1 METLIHLSMAELETG
16 LEYIRQSPNDNGIL
30 ELIVR
35 RPGVDEREIVNEAEL
50 DLEVGLVGDTW
61 KMRGSKATPDGSA
74 NLNAQITLANVRA
87 IGLMAQTEERWPLA
101 GDQLYVDFNLSE
113 DNVPPGTHLAIG
125 AAVLEVSAVPHSG
138 CAKFSQR
145 FGVDSLKFVN
155 SAEGKKLHLRGINTT
170 VIQAGI
176 IRVGDVVK
184 KI

>member
-1 METLIHLSMAELETG
+1 METLIHLSVAELESG
-16 LEYIRQSPNDNGIL
+16 LEHIRQSPNDNGVL

-87 IGLMAQTEERWPLA
+87 IALMAQTEERWPLA

-113 DNVPPGTHLAIG
+113 ENIPPGTHLAIG
-125 AAVLEVSAVPHSG
+125 AAILEVSAVPHSG

-145 FGVDSLKFVN
+145 FGVDALKFVN

-170 VIQAGI
+170 VVRAGI